1 MRSLVYLDASVV
13 FIPSLWPWVL
23 ISSQQSPSAAAELD
37 NMKSRQQHSSSV
49 YNYFCDLISAVL
61 RLALVSIH
69 IPQFPVSVTRYGL
82 IVQSPVLSPVSR
94 SDMSHQVQV
103 RGRGRQTGTTH
114 QSGPRGEREIFGLVH
129 IVHILYLLRWGQ
141 GQVHLSRAGLAGLG
155 WSHL

>member
-1 MRSLVYLDASVV
+1 
-13 FIPSLWPWVL
+13 
-23 ISSQQSPSAAAELD
+23 
-37 NMKSRQQHSSSV
+37 MKSRQQHSSSV

-103 RGRGRQTGTTH
+103 RGRGRQTVTT
-114 QSGPRGEREIFGLVH
+114 SVRAERGKEIFGLVH
-129 IVHILYLLRWGQ
+129 IPHP
-141 GQVHLSRAGLAGLG
+141 LSA
-155 WSHL
+155 